1 MEFEVIF
8 YETENGQKPVEDFL
22 LSLNTKMRT
31 KMVQMMEILEDKG
44 FALREPYTKP
54 LGDGIFELRCKLA
67 SDISRALFFFYI
79 GQKIIVTNGFIKKT
93 MKTPQKEIRLAQER
107 RADYIR
113 RMEEAMKTLKEFKA
127 EQMKDPDFASA
138 YMELEPEM
146 NIIRAIVDA
155 RINQH
160 LTQKELAAK
169 AGIAQTEISRIENG
183 TRNPSLKILQRL
195 AEGMGMV
202 LKISFEP
209 KKKLS
214 V

>member
-44 FALREPYTKP
+44 LALRDPYTKP

-113 RMEEAMKTLKEFKA
+113 RMEEAK
-127 EQMKDPDFASA
+127 
-138 YMELEPEM
+138 
-146 NIIRAIVDA
+146 
-155 RINQH
+155 
-160 LTQKELAAK
+160 
-169 AGIAQTEISRIENG
+169 
-183 TRNPSLKILQRL
+183 
-195 AEGMGMV
+195 
-202 LKISFEP
+202 
-209 KKKLS
+209 
-214 V
+214 